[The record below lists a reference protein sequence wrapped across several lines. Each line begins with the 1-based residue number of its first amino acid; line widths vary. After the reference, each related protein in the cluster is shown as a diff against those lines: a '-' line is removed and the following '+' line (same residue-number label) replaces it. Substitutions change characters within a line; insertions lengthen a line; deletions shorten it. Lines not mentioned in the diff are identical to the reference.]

1 MLQVSHKAIKK
12 WICYK
17 KKSYFIFNSLW
28 TLSTTSTSQAK
39 KMIHAT
45 LSHFRVRTQWLEWNK
60 MIRIQTRLTTFCMF
74 LCTSHAACHFSYSSV
89 PFFFF
94 LFAPFLLLLFAL
106 ENYTLIS
113 KCLLLTRSV
122 HTTLRL
128 PCPGA
133 CIPFPV
139 CIAPS
144 VFLASPP
151 ISLSLPFL
159 PLSVAQNGV
168 GVCSG
173 ALRGHCMA
181 WRDKWKD
188 LWTLLH
194 FMLSANVQG
203 CHSAASQRA
212 VKVIDIGWVECN

>member
-1 MLQVSHKAIKK
+1 
-12 WICYK
+12 
-17 KKSYFIFNSLW
+17 
-28 TLSTTSTSQAK
+28 
-39 KMIHAT
+39 MIHAT

-94 LFAPFLLLLFAL
+94 LSAPFLLLFAL

-122 HTTLRL
+122 HTTLRV
-128 PCPGA
+128 PCPEA

-151 ISLSLPFL
+151 SLFL
-159 PLSVAQNGV
+159 PRCSTKWSRCLLGGV
-168 GVCSG
+168 ER
-173 ALRGHCMA
+173 ALYGMA
-181 WRDKWKD
+181 WQVKGSVNSSSF
-188 LWTLLH
+188 

-203 CHSAASQRA
+203 CHSTSSQRA

>member
-122 HTTLRL
+122 HTTLRV
-128 PCPGA
+128 PCPEA

-139 CIAPS
+139 CIAPT
-144 VFLASPP
+144 VFLASSP
-151 ISLSLPFL
+151 ISLSPFRFS
-159 PLSVAQNGV
+159 LSLCRTKWSRCLLGGV
-168 GVCSG
+168 ER
-173 ALRGHCMA
+173 ALYGMA
-181 WRDKWKD
+181 WQVKGSVNSSS
-188 LWTLLH
+188 
-194 FMLSANVQG
+194 FYAV
-203 CHSAASQRA
+203 SQRPRMPLGSLSKGCESYWHRLSR
-212 VKVIDIGWVECN
+212 V

>member
-1 MLQVSHKAIKK
+1 MLAYFRAVFGNQIKPSRYYIKISRVLNNLQIKRLIYLYSWTLRIYVKKSFCYMLQVSHKAIKK

-122 HTTLRL
+122 HTTLRV
-128 PCPGA
+128 PCPEA

-139 CIAPS
+139 CIAPT

-151 ISLSLPFL
+151 ISLSPFRFS
-159 PLSVAQNGV
+159 LS
-168 GVCSG
+168 
-173 ALRGHCMA
+173 
-181 WRDKWKD
+181 
-188 LWTLLH
+188 
-194 FMLSANVQG
+194 LS
-203 CHSAASQRA
+203 H
-212 VKVIDIGWVECN
+212 KME

>member
-1 MLQVSHKAIKK
+1 MLQVSHKAIKN

-17 KKSYFIFNSLW
+17 KKSYFIFNSLS

-45 LSHFRVRTQWLEWNK
+45 LSHFRVRTQWLEWNE

-122 HTTLRL
+122 HTTLRV
-128 PCPGA
+128 PCPEA

-139 CIAPS
+139 CIAPT
-144 VFLASPP
+144 VFLASSP
-151 ISLSLPFL
+151 ISLSPFRFSL
-159 PLSVAQNGV
+159 SLSHKMEYVFARGRWEGIVWHGVTSERICELFFFSCCQPTSKDATRQPLKG
-168 GVCSG
+168 
-173 ALRGHCMA
+173 L
-181 WRDKWKD
+181 WK
-188 LWTLLH
+188 LLT
-194 FMLSANVQG
+194 
-203 CHSAASQRA
+203 
-212 VKVIDIGWVECN
+212 